1 MDETKRGITI
11 NEEYIMKFRSS
22 DNEPSD
28 DYLVVCGVYLHGKIS
43 AEFGTDTVDIAKD
56 DAEPFRLLVNESN
69 GIKGMKVEVEGYS
82 GDSVIYAWK
91 ALMGLP
97 MVANPSFE
105 MLQFRG
111 LIVDPS
117 DKKMLA
123 DAKKKFKE
131 KRQFL

>member
-1 MDETKRGITI
+1 
-11 NEEYIMKFRSS
+11 MKFRSTNS
-22 DNEPSD
+22 DPNDE
-28 DYLVVCGVYLHGKIS
+28 YLVVCGVYLHGKIS
-43 AEFGTDTVDIAKD
+43 DEFGTDTVHIAKD
-56 DAEPFRLLVNESN
+56 DAEPFRLMVNESK
-69 GIKGMKVEVEGYS
+69 GIEGMKVEVEGYS
-82 GDSVIYAWK
+82 GDAVLYAWK
-91 ALMGLP
+91 SNVGVPL
-97 MVANPSFE
+97 VANPSFE

>member
-1 MDETKRGITI
+1 
-11 NEEYIMKFRSS
+11 MKFRS
-22 DNEPSD
+22 DNSEPSK
-28 DYLVVCGVYLHGKIS
+28 DYLNVCGVYFHGKIS
-43 AEFGTDTVDIAKD
+43 EALGNDLVQISKD
-56 DAEPFRLLVNESN
+56 DAVPFRLLVNESK
-69 GIKGMKVEVEGYS
+69 GINGMKVEVEGYS
-82 GDSVIYAWK
+82 GDAVLYAWK

-117 DKKMLA
+117 DEKMLA

>member
-1 MDETKRGITI
+1 
-11 NEEYIMKFRSS
+11 MKFRSS
-22 DNEPSD
+22 NSEESD
-28 DYLVVCGVYLHGKIS
+28 DYFVVCGVYLNGKIS
-43 AEFGTDTVDIAKD
+43 DEFGTDTVHIAKA
-56 DAEPFRLLVNESN
+56 DAEPFRLMVDESK
-69 GIKGMKVEVEGYS
+69 GIDGMKVEVEGYS
-82 GDSVIYAWK
+82 GEAVLYAWK

-105 MLQFRG
+105 MLMFRG

-117 DKKMLA
+117 DKEMLA

>member
-1 MDETKRGITI
+1 
-11 NEEYIMKFRSS
+11 MKFRSDYS
-22 DNEPSD
+22 EESK
-28 DYLVVCGVYLHGKIS
+28 DYLVVWGVYFHGKIEK
-43 AEFGTDTVDIAKD
+43 ALGTDIALIAKA
-56 DAEPFRLLVNESN
+56 DAEPFRLLVNESD
-69 GIKGMKVEVEGYS
+69 GIDRMKVEVEGYP
-82 GDSVIYAWK
+82 GKAVLYAWK
-91 ALMGLP
+91 ASMGLP